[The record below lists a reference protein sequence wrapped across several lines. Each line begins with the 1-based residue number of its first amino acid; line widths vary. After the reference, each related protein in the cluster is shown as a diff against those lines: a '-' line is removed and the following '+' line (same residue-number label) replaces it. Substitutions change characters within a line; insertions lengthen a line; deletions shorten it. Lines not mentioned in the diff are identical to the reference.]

1 MTMCEMLFS
10 ECSVQSVRFG
20 EYDTREDCGGMCFYL
35 RTTKATG
42 KAGQDRS
49 GQQEMVCWFLFLALA
64 LAGTCRPCRGA
75 VSVWLKA

>member
-1 MTMCEMLFS
+1 ML
-10 ECSVQSVRFG
+10 RHAG
-20 EYDTREDCGGMCFYL
+20 RL
-35 RTTKATG
+35 RWNVLLFTHNQGDG
-42 KAGQDRS
+42 KAGQAGS